1 MEFKLHDFEIEIN
14 VKRIAALHYFEFT
27 NSYSTKCDSH
37 DFYELLYIDRGS
49 INVNSDEFNGKV
61 GINELI
67 IHKPLE
73 NHSLSISDDI
83 APNVIIIGF
92 ECEASALETFS
103 KSPVRINT
111 ELANLLAKTVQEGMS
126 LFMPPY
132 DIPNREFMPKRKEY
146 PFGADQ
152 MVKICLELFLIS
164 LVREYSKKT
173 LPVESKIY
181 PKEGIHAVHKYIS
194 ENFKTKL
201 SLDNIC
207 FLFGFNKTTLCKRFK
222 EEYGIT
228 ILNYITDLKIKEA
241 KAMLR
246 EMQHS
251 VTEISE
257 EIGFESVHYFC
268 RYFKKYTGESPTKYI
283 KSIKSKLNL

>member
-1 MEFKLHDFEIEIN
+1 MNFKLHDFEIEVN

-27 NSYSTKCDSH
+27 NSYTTKCDSH
-37 DFYELLYIDRGS
+37 NFYELLYIDRGS
-49 INVNSDEFNGKV
+49 INVISDEFNGTV
-61 GINELI
+61 GVNELI

-73 NHSLSISDDI
+73 NHSLSIANDI

-92 ECEASALETFS
+92 ECEGVALETFS
-103 KSPVRINT
+103 KNPVHINS

-126 LFMPPY
+126 VFMPPY
-132 DIPNREFMPKRKEY
+132 DIPNREFMPKRQEY

-152 MVKICLELFLIS
+152 MVKICLEHFLIA

-173 LPVESKIY
+173 LSVESKVY

-228 ILNYITDLKIKEA
+228 ILNFITKLKIKES
-241 KAMLR
+241 KALLR
-246 EMQHS
+246 ENEHS

-257 EIGFESVHYFC
+257 MLGFDSVHYFC
-268 RYFKKYTGESPTKYI
+268 RYFKKYTGGSPTEYV
-283 KSIKSKLNL
+283 KSIRSKLNL